1 MNEEKN
7 LITGF
12 DFWAEW
18 ISTAILMVGILLT
31 AYNVYPL
38 GIWFSLAGNLGW
50 LVVAF
55 LWNKWSLIAIQ
66 AIAVVIYISG
76 LVNHYGVL

>member
-1 MNEEKN
+1 MSESKKN
-7 LITGF
+7 ISGF

-18 ISTAILMVGILLT
+18 ISTGILMVGILLT

-50 LVVAF
+50 LIVAYI
-55 LWNKWSLIAIQ
+55 WNKWSLIAIQ
-66 AIAVVIYISG
+66 AIAVIIYISG